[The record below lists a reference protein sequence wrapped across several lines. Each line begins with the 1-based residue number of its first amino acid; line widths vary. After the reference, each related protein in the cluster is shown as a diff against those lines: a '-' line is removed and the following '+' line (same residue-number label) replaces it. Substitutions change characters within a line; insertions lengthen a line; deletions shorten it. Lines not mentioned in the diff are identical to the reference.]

1 MSNNYLKI
9 AIVGL
14 GPRGLSVLERL
25 ISNIAENQLEKK
37 IEIHVIDPFPF
48 GAGKVWRTDQANC
61 LLMNTVASQI
71 TLFTDST
78 VECDGP
84 IKDGPNLYEWA
95 RFIEFFCSKEEY
107 NDVVFQ
113 EAKRIGPNSY
123 STRAFYGYY
132 LKWAFNYI
140 IKNAPPNVKILLY
153 NDKAISL
160 DDYKE
165 GKQILQLDKKME
177 PLVVDKVVLTLGHVD
192 VEATEEEAELMRFA
206 KENSLMYIPPN
217 NPADVN
223 LDFLGENEPVIL
235 RGLGLNF
242 FDYMALLTIGRG
254 GVFTREAGKLKYIK
268 SEYEPKLYAGSRRGI
283 PYHARGEN
291 EKGVAIRHIPLFI
304 TEEVIKDFQKQ
315 VNNGEKIDFYKDIW
329 PLIAREVETVYYAAL
344 IKMKHGKDVADCFII
359 EYKNGCGDSD
369 KEKNILKCIWQAK
382 NV

>member
-123 STRAFYGYY
+123 STRAFYGYVY
-132 LKWAFNYI
+132 
-140 IKNAPPNVKILLY
+140 
-153 NDKAISL
+153 
-160 DDYKE
+160 
-165 GKQILQLDKKME
+165 
-177 PLVVDKVVLTLGHVD
+177 GH
-192 VEATEEEAELMRFA
+192 
-206 KENSLMYIPPN
+206 
-217 NPADVN
+217 
-223 LDFLGENEPVIL
+223 
-235 RGLGLNF
+235 
-242 FDYMALLTIGRG
+242 
-254 GVFTREAGKLKYIK
+254 
-268 SEYEPKLYAGSRRGI
+268 
-283 PYHARGEN
+283 
-291 EKGVAIRHIPLFI
+291 
-304 TEEVIKDFQKQ
+304 
-315 VNNGEKIDFYKDIW
+315 
-329 PLIAREVETVYYAAL
+329 
-344 IKMKHGKDVADCFII
+344 
-359 EYKNGCGDSD
+359 
-369 KEKNILKCIWQAK
+369 
-382 NV
+382 